1 MKLND
6 HFMLREVAGCYVV
19 VPVGETVVNFS
30 GMFSVSETGAFLWN
44 LLVNGDTFEGLVQA
58 LQSSYEVDEQTA
70 KKDVA
75 EFIQKLTEIGA
86 LI

>member
-6 HFMLREVAGCYVV
+6 HFMLREVAGCHV
-19 VPVGETVVNFS
+19 VPVGETVINFS
-30 GMFSVSETGAFLWN
+30 GMFSVSETGAFLWK
-44 LLVNGDTFEGLVQA
+44 LLEVGDTLEGLVQA
-58 LQSSYEVDEQTA
+58 LQSAYEVDGKTA

-86 LI
+86 LN